1 MLKVAGIGNIKTYS
15 NSFLKEKEYN
25 KSSDL
30 RYQYN
35 LISDTVSF
43 KKSKFDFENGNK
55 QIYSCLGNMGL
66 AEKISDESLVS
77 LKDSNTK
84 KFKNGETYVRLFGDF
99 KNKSV
104 FILNAGNEPIND
116 NLMEFRQ
123 MIDAAKRGGAEK
135 ITAILPYIPYSRQ
148 DRISEQGEA
157 LTAKMIAKDIQSA
170 GADKVITFD
179 LHSMQIQGFFDIPVI
194 NLSAVPLFADY
205 FKKKD
210 DMNSFVV
217 VSPDLGGIKRAKK
230 LAEQLDAKDAII
242 YKERAAHNEIDKVQ
256 LFGDVEGKNCILID
270 DMIDTGGTIT
280 ESAKLL
286 KSKGAN
292 DVYICATHGIFS
304 GDAYENIKNCP
315 AKEVIVTDTIPLK
328 KGAPENIKQ
337 LSIARLIAKEI
348 NS

>member
-1 MLKVAGIGNIKTYS
+1 MLKVATIGNIRTYS

-55 QIYSCLGNMGL
+55 QIYSCMGNMNL

-84 KFKNGETYVRLFGDF
+84 KFKNGETYVRLLGDV

-123 MIDAAKRGGAEK
+123 MIDAAKRSGAEK
-135 ITAILPYIPYSRQ
+135 ITAILPYLPYSRQ
-148 DRISEQGEA
+148 DRISAPGEA
-157 LTAKMIAKDIQSA
+157 ITAKMVANDIESA
-170 GADKVITFD
+170 GANKLITFD
-179 LHSMQIQGFFDIPVI
+179 LHSTQIQGFYEIPVI
-194 NLSAVPLFADY
+194 NLSAIPIFADY
-205 FKKKD
+205 FKNKVD
-210 DMNSFVV
+210 GSFVV
-217 VSPDLGGIKRAKK
+217 VSPDNGGIKRAKELSK
-230 LAEQLDAKDAII
+230 ELKIPKAII
-242 YKERAAHNEIDKVQ
+242 DKERSEHNKAEAVAI
-256 LFGDVEGKNCILID
+256 LGDVKDKNCILVD
-270 DMIDTGGTIT
+270 DMIDTAGTIT
-280 ESAKLL
+280 EAARML
-286 KSKGAN
+286 KANGAN

-304 GDAYENIKNCP
+304 ADAYENIKNCP